1 MAKPRLAPC
10 SKQRRLWAQALHHR
24 VPVAASPEVASAIGV
39 IQDTGP
45 VQGWAELP
53 RLSTSE

>member
-10 SKQRRLWAQALHHR
+10 SKQHRLWAQALHDR
-24 VPVAASPEVASAIGV
+24 VTVAASPEVASAVGV
-39 IQDTGP
+39 IQDTSP

>member
-1 MAKPRLAPC
+1 MAKPRLALC
-10 SKQRRLWAQALHHR
+10 SKQHRLWAQALHDR
-24 VPVAASPEVASAIGV
+24 VPVAASPEVASAVGV
-39 IQDTGP
+39 IQDTSP